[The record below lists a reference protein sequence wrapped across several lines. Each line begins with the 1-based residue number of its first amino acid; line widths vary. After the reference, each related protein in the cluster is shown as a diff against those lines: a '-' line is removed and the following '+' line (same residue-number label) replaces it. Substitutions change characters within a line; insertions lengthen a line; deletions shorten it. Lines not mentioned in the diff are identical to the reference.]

1 MTNGESSYRRFLS
14 GDDTGMVE
22 LVRDYKDG
30 LLLYLNSY
38 TNNLSLAEDCVQDTF
53 IKLAVKQPKFQG
65 KSSFKTWLYRIA
77 INIAIDHIRR
87 SARRN
92 DVFLDEYDDLAAES
106 DLERDYLIEERK
118 ITVHKAIRRLK
129 KEYQQV
135 LYLTYF
141 EGFSNTETAKITRK
155 TKKQVLKAALLT
167 KIWQRLF
174 YYLNTTTEYV
184 TAVLMPMTKLTAL

>member
-1 MTNGESSYRRFLS
+1 MVYPERSSNVKNGESSYRRFLS

-65 KSSFKTWLYRIA
+65 KCSFKTWLYRIA

-118 ITVHKAIRRLK
+118 ITLHRAIRRLK
-129 KEYQQV
+129 KEYRQV

-141 EGFSNTETAKITRK
+141 EGFSNAETAKITRK
-155 TKKQVLKAALLT
+155 TKKQVENLLYNARKALRSELE
-167 KIWQRLF
+167 KEGFRYEEL
-174 YYLNTTTEYV
+174 
-184 TAVLMPMTKLTAL
+184 